1 MKRVNSLVID
11 HRKNPTAGVLGKDF
25 EEIALERGRY
35 QTFTNNLGPT
45 GRSFQRQ
52 LNGPLKMFKFVVPF
66 VRTPVNIVKYYLE
79 RSPAGVVSALRKQ
92 GAERDAAIART
103 VLGTGLAILGYQL
116 ASEGKIVGGGPI
128 DRQERRLWLQDR
140 SNVPYSFKTSD
151 GKSYEFFRFEPTA
164 MIFGI
169 AADMQQIM
177 EEIYR
182 NPEFYG
188 EDGKF
193 LQEKF
198 GTRIFDML
206 IGLTNSLQRNLTDK
220 TFFRGIT
227 DLVSAIDS
235 ETPTGIETYVNNFL
249 GSFVPTMFRNINDV
263 NDPFLRDTREA
274 LDKIMDDLP
283 FFSNKNM
290 PIRRNIFGEKMLRRK
305 QGPQVFSP
313 ITVGTAEPDPVLTAF
328 ADANYFPGKMNRKLD
343 GVELNEKQYEYMLDR
358 LDLMNARSE
367 FEALIST
374 FSSDDPPRFRREAFE
389 QLMGEL
395 RKNAR
400 QMTLDSIMY
409 DENSPVYSPSWRKA
423 WEKEQRSTD

>member
-1 MKRVNSLVID
+1 
-11 HRKNPTAGVLGKDF
+11 
-25 EEIALERGRY
+25 
-35 QTFTNNLGPT
+35 
-45 GRSFQRQ
+45 
-52 LNGPLKMFKFVVPF
+52 VPF

-79 RSPAGVVSALRKQ
+79 RSPAGVVNVLRKQ
-92 GAERDAAIART
+92 GAERDAAIAKT
-103 VLGTGLAILGYQL
+103 LLGTGLAVLAYQL
-116 ASEGKIVGGGPI
+116 ASEKKIVGGGPI

-193 LQEKF
+193 LQDKL

-263 NDPFLRDTREA
+263 NDPFLRDTRKA
-274 LDKIMDDLP
+274 VDKIMDDLP
-283 FFSNKNM
+283 FFSNQGM

-313 ITVGTAEPDPVLTAF
+313 ITVGTAEPDPILTAF

-358 LDLMNARSE
+358 LDLMNSRSE

-374 FSSDDPPRFRREAFE
+374 FSSNDPPRFRREGFE

-400 QMTLDSIMY
+400 QMTLDAIMY